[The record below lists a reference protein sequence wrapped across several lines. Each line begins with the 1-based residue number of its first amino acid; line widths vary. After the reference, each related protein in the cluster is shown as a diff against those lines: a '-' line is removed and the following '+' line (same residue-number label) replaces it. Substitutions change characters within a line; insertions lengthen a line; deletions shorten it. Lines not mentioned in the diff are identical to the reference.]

1 MFFVLLL
8 NNQTVSQY
16 ISPSTSN
23 LFNSFSS
30 TFGKTF
36 AQDLFASDPN
46 TKFFP
51 ASLSTKISPEV
62 QDPYLLARHVYCAA
76 MQISGYFGQTCI
88 LPTNQTLLLP
98 LTSFTTTEISYAQEY
113 MDDILESAQIN
124 NLTLLTSTITSS
136 SSTSSSSLLNNK
148 ITTTND
154 GRILDIQSIPQGNRV
169 QFTMTNAGLGKQ
181 APGASYTLYATNNN
195 SQYGLPKSPASANAF
210 EFGPNTYSFCQPEVL
225 TRNDNFVLLIDKLNF
240 YRNTIE
246 YK

>member
-1 MFFVLLL
+1 MLFVLLL

-16 ISPSTSN
+16 ISPSTSPST
-23 LFNSFSS
+23 LLNSFSS

-113 MDDILESAQIN
+113 MDESLESAQIN
-124 NLTLLTSTITSS
+124 NLTLLATTT
-136 SSTSSSSLLNNK
+136 TSSSLLNNNK

-181 APGASYTLYATNNN
+181 APGASYFLYATNNY
-195 SQYGLPKSPASANAF
+195 SQSGLPKSPASANAF

-225 TRNDNFVLLIDKLNF
+225 TRNDTFVLLITKLNF
-240 YRNTIE
+240 FRDTIE